1 MALIHHILAGEGDRP
16 IVFVHGF
23 GCDHTDWS
31 AQVVHFSPHHQTVS
45 VDLRGH
51 GASPGAAAGCSIE
64 RYGADVA
71 EVMRALSLPPAVLV
85 GHSLGCRVVIEA
97 ALQAPEH
104 TEAVILVDGSQFAPA
119 MAAALRE
126 QFAAPDG
133 YLTTIRSLFAD
144 MFTAKSDPAVVA
156 AAAARAERLPRAI
169 GEKMLLDL
177 QRYDVFRLTA
187 SLASLRVPVLALQA
201 TYTNE
206 KRERQSL
213 HEAQTTP
220 YLDMIRSTLPAARID
235 VVPDSGHFPQID
247 EAERTNALI
256 GRFLADLPGR

>member
-1 MALIHHILAGEGDRP
+1 MAPIQHYLVGDGGRP

-31 AQVVHFSPHHQTVS
+31 AQVAHFAPRHQTIS

-51 GASPGAAAGCSIE
+51 GTSPGSADECSIE

-71 EVMRALSLPPAVLV
+71 ELMRALSLPQAVLV

-104 TEAVILVDGSQFAPA
+104 TAAVILVDGSQFAAA
-119 MAAALRE
+119 MGAILRARFSE
-126 QFAAPDG
+126 PNG
-133 YLTTIRSLFAD
+133 YTTVVRGLFAD

-156 AAAARAERLPRAI
+156 AAAARAERLARGV

-187 SLASLRVPVLALQA
+187 SLASLRVPVMAVQA
-201 TYTNE
+201 TYANE
-206 KRERQSL
+206 KRERRSL
-213 HEAQTTP
+213 REGQTSP
-220 YLDMIRSTLPAARID
+220 YLDMLRTAAPAARIEI
-235 VVPDSGHFPQID
+235 VPDTGHFPQLD
-247 EAERTNALI
+247 AAARTNALI
-256 GRFLADLPGR
+256 EGFVAGLPAG

>member
-1 MALIHHILAGEGDRP
+1 MALIQHSVLGGGGRP

-31 AQVVHFSPHHQTVS
+31 AQVAHFAPIYPTVS

-51 GASPGAAAGCSIE
+51 GASPGAADDCSIE

-71 EVMRALSLPPAVLV
+71 EVMRALTLPPAVLV
-85 GHSLGCRVVIEA
+85 GHSLGCRVVVEA
-97 ALQAPEH
+97 ALQAPDQ
-104 TEAVILVDGSQFAPA
+104 TAAVILVDGSQFAA
-119 MAAALRE
+119 DMGAALRE
-126 QFAAPDG
+126 RFAAPDG

-177 QRYDVFRLTA
+177 QRYDVHRLTA
-187 SLASLRVPVLALQA
+187 SLASLRVPVMALQA

-206 KRERQSL
+206 KRERQPL
-213 HEAQTTP
+213 QEGQTTP
-220 YLDMIRSTLPAARID
+220 YLDMVRNAVPTARIEI
-235 VVPDSGHFPQID
+235 VPDTGHFPQID
-247 EAERTNALI
+247 EAARSNELI
-256 GRFLADLPGR
+256 GDFLGRL